1 MALKRARFGFDTMPG
16 HEDIS
21 WQVLRQIVRDWA
33 GASAE
38 LAEVTP
44 LHGGCV
50 STTLALTTKDNQKA
64 VLKVTPHRV
73 DRSFA
78 DEQVQLGL
86 LRGLGVP
93 VPQVYAC
100 QIGTLDS
107 PVSYLLMEF
116 VEGVELNTARASCEP
131 EHFDALQEEIADLVL
146 KLHAH
151 TAPHYRRVTSAESP
165 AFESWPRFYRSVY
178 DGIWHE
184 VEKSNVLPTKGR
196 KQIARLH
203 ERLDRLLAHDDRP
216 RLVHWDIWSTNIL
229 VKTDPATGR
238 PRVSAL
244 LDPNCKFA
252 HAEAEIAYLEL
263 FHTVTPPFLKAYQQV
278 YKLGNDYHQ
287 VRKPIYQL
295 YELINHVCVFG
306 QEYLKPLM
314 AALDRTSRFV

>member
-1 MALKRARFGFDTMPG
+1 MSGQ
-16 HEDIS
+16 EDIS

-78 DEQVQLGL
+78 DEQVQLELMRELGL
-86 LRGLGVP
+86 P
-93 VPQVYAC
+93 VPRIYAC
-100 QIGTLDS
+100 QIGTLDK

-116 VEGVELNTARASCEP
+116 VEGVELNTARAQCTPDE
-131 EHFDALQEEIADLVL
+131 FDALQIEIADLVL
-146 KLHAH
+146 KLHGR
-151 TAPHYRRVTSAESP
+151 TGTHYRRVTSAESP
-165 AFESWPRFYRSVY
+165 AFEHWPRFYQSVY

-184 VEKSNVLPTKGR
+184 VEKSNVLPVKCR

-216 RLVHWDIWSTNIL
+216 RLVHWDIWSTNLL
-229 VKTDPATGR
+229 VKPDPATGR
-238 PRVSAL
+238 WRVAGL

-252 HAEAEIAYLEL
+252 HAEAEIAYMEL
-263 FHTVTPPFLKAYQQV
+263 FHTVTPAFLKAYQQV
-278 YKLGNDYHQ
+278 YRLGNDYHQ

-306 QEYLKPLM
+306 QEYLKPLLS
-314 AALDRTSRFV
+314 AAERTSRLI

>member
-1 MALKRARFGFDTMPG
+1 MSG

-50 STTLALTTKDNQKA
+50 STTLALTTNDNQRA

-78 DEQVQLGL
+78 DEQAQLAL

-131 EHFDALQEEIADLVL
+131 EHFDALQEEIADVVL
-146 KLHAH
+146 KLHAR
-151 TAPHYRRVTSAESP
+151 TAPHYTRVTSTESP
-165 AFESWPRFYRSVY
+165 AFASWPRFYQSVY

-184 VEKSNVLPTKGR
+184 VEKSGVLPTRCR
-196 KQIARLH
+196 KQIGKLH
-203 ERLDRLLAHDDRP
+203 ERLDRLLAHDDQP

-229 VKTDPATGR
+229 VRPDPATGR
-238 PRVSAL
+238 PRVGAL

-263 FHTVTPPFLKAYQQV
+263 FHTVTPAFLRAYQQV
-278 YKLGNDYHQ
+278 HKLGNDYHQ

-314 AALDRTSRFV
+314 SALERTSRLV